1 MIVDNWKYLRDKL
14 NFSDSDKFYMIQLQQ
29 RKKDD
34 TSFPANNR
42 TVKTYFISSLEEYLS
57 LENEIKKLSDE
68 SKSRVYVRL
77 NRRSFEE
84 VALEVNKDLA
94 QILKDK
100 NFQHLKNLV
109 PSAAGKICSEHDK
122 LWIVDVDADSIE
134 ELNEK
139 SAKIINYLMSP
150 EVNAFKYTVPT
161 LNGVH
166 VITKKFNSKTFS
178 EVFPGVDIHKDNPT
192 LLYFNPDAHRPI
204 QSTD

>member
-1 MIVDNWKYLRDKL
+1 MVDNWKYLRDRL
-14 NFSDSDKFYMIQLQQ
+14 DFSDSSKFYMIQLQQ

-68 SKSRVYVRL
+68 SKSRVYIRV

-109 PSAAGKICSEHDK
+109 PSAAGKVCSEENK
-122 LWIVDVDADSIE
+122 LWIVDVDADNKE

-139 SAKIINYLMSP
+139 AAKIINYLMAP
-150 EVNAFKYTVPT
+150 NVNAFRYTVPT
-161 LNGVH
+161 LNGMH
-166 VITKKFNSKTFS
+166 VITSKFDSKVFS
-178 EVFPGVDIHKDNPT
+178 EVFPDVDIHKDNPT
-192 LLYFNPDAHRPI
+192 LLYFNPDAHRSI
-204 QSTD
+204 SGTD

>member
-1 MIVDNWKYLRDKL
+1 MVDNWKYLRDRL
-14 NFSDSDKFYMIQLQQ
+14 DFSDSSKFYMIQLQQ

-34 TSFPANNR
+34 ASFPANNR

-68 SKSRVYVRL
+68 SKSRVYIRV

-109 PSAAGKICSEHDK
+109 PSAAGKTCSEYDK
-122 LWIVDVDADSIE
+122 LWMVDIDADDIE

-150 EVNAFKYTVPT
+150 EVNAFRYTVPT
-161 LNGVH
+161 LNGIH
-166 VITKKFNSKTFS
+166 VITKKFNSKAFS
-178 EVFPGVDIHKDNPT
+178 EIFPDVDIHKDNPT
-192 LLYFNPDAHRPI
+192 LLYFNPDAHRSI
-204 QSTD
+204 QGTD

>member
-1 MIVDNWKYLRDKL
+1 MVDNWKYLRDRL
-14 NFSDSDKFYMIQLQQ
+14 DFSDSSKFYMIQLQQ

-34 TSFPANNR
+34 ASFPANNR

-68 SKSRVYVRL
+68 SKSRVYIRV

-109 PSAAGKICSEHDK
+109 PSAAGKICSEYDK
-122 LWIVDVDADSIE
+122 LWIVDIDADNIE

-150 EVNAFKYTVPT
+150 EVNAFRYTVPT
-161 LNGVH
+161 LNGMH
-166 VITKKFNSKTFS
+166 VVTKKFDSKVFS
-178 EVFPGVDIHKDNPT
+178 EIFPGVDIHKDNPT
-192 LLYFNPDAHRPI
+192 LLYFNPDAHRSI

>member
-1 MIVDNWKYLRDKL
+1 MVDNWKYLGDRLD
-14 NFSDSDKFYMIQLQQ
+14 FSDSSKFYMIQLQQ

-34 TSFPANNR
+34 ASFPANNR

-68 SKSRVYVRL
+68 SKSRVYVRV
-77 NRRSFEE
+77 NRRSFED

-109 PSAAGKICSEHDK
+109 PSAAGKTCSEYDK
-122 LWIVDVDADSIE
+122 LWIVDIDADNVE

-150 EVNAFKYTVPT
+150 EVNAFRYTVPT
-161 LNGVH
+161 LNGMH
-166 VITKKFNSKTFS
+166 VITKKFDSKVFS
-178 EVFPGVDIHKDNPT
+178 EIFPGIDIHKDNPT
-192 LLYFNPDAHRPI
+192 LLYFNPDAHRSI
-204 QSTD
+204 SSTD

>member
-1 MIVDNWKYLRDKL
+1 MVDNWKYLRDRL
-14 NFSDSDKFYMIQLQQ
+14 DFSDSSKFYMIQLQQ

-34 TSFPANNR
+34 ASFPANNR

-68 SKSRVYVRL
+68 SKSRVYIRV

-109 PSAAGKICSEHDK
+109 PSAAGKVCSEENK
-122 LWIVDVDADSIE
+122 LWIVDVDANNKE

-139 SAKIINYLMSP
+139 AAKIINYLMEP
-150 EVNAFKYTVPT
+150 NVNAFRYTVPT
-161 LNGVH
+161 LNGMH
-166 VITKKFNSKTFS
+166 VITSKFDSKAFS
-178 EVFPGVDIHKDNPT
+178 EIFPGVDIHKDNPT
-192 LLYFNPDAHRPI
+192 LLYFNPDAHRSI
-204 QSTD
+204 SGTD